1 MNDVLSG
8 NSVSYFSP
16 SLILTLYQL
25 IRLFVYMFV
34 CLFVCMF

>member
-16 SLILTLYQL
+16 SLILTSYQL

-34 CLFVCMF
+34 CSFVCML